1 MVLKADWEKA
11 NDVTSIDDNIV
22 KMMVSKALPKQNLS
36 SYQIIS
42 GGCANL
48 NIKLTFHDNFVPLI
62 LRIYLRDKEAAFK
75 EKKLAE
81 LIHPD
86 IPVAQI
92 IYISNLD
99 KYTYSIMQFVDG
111 ITLRDLLLDNS
122 GEDIGNVLF
131 AAGKI
136 LAKMQKFTFDKQ
148 GEFDKNLN
156 ITPFPSSYDYIL
168 FARQCIENQWITGTF
183 NDKDRTRIFKNIIN
197 NAGYFP
203 DKTDTTLTHGD
214 YDPANIL
221 IQKVSGKWQIS
232 AILDWEFAH
241 SGSLLQ
247 DVANMLRY
255 SHQLPDFYEEQF
267 LRGLAESGVILPEHW
282 RRTTHLLN
290 LLALLD
296 CLQRYDPLT
305 RPKRLLDIK
314 GLIEY
319 INRELEK

>member
-22 KMMVSKALPKQNLS
+22 KMMVSKALPKQSLS

-48 NIKLTFHDNFVPLI
+48 NIKLNFCGDITPLI
-62 LRIYLRDKEAAFK
+62 LRIYLRDKEAAFR
-75 EKKLAE
+75 EQKLAE
-81 LIHPD
+81 LVHQN

-92 IYISNLD
+92 IYIGNLD
-99 KYTYSIMQFVDG
+99 RYKYAIMQFIDG
-111 ITLRDLLLDNS
+111 ITLRDLLIS
-122 GEDIGNVLF
+122 GRDEDIDNILF
-131 AAGKI
+131 ETGTI
-136 LAKMQKFTFDKQ
+136 LAKMQKFTFDRQ

-156 ITPFPSSYDYIL
+156 ITPFPQGYDYIL
-168 FARQCIENQWITGTF
+168 FARQCMENQWIISTF
-183 NDKDRTRIFKNIIN
+183 SDKDRIRILKNIIN
-197 NAGYFP
+197 NADYFP
-203 DKTDTTLTHGD
+203 DKTDNTLTHGD

-221 IQKVSGKWQIS
+221 VHKVSGKWQIS

-247 DVANMLRY
+247 DIANMLRY
-255 SHQLPDFYEEQF
+255 SHQLPDFFERQF
-267 LRGLAESGVILPEHW
+267 LHGLSESGIMLPEHW
-282 RRTTHLLN
+282 RKATYLLN

-296 CLQRYDPLT
+296 CLQRYDPLS

-314 GLIEY
+314 KLIEY
-319 INRELEK
+319 INGELEK

>member
-11 NDVTSIDDNIV
+11 NDVTSIDDNTV
-22 KMMVSKALPKQNLS
+22 KMMASKALPKQNLS
-36 SYQIIS
+36 SYHIIS

-48 NIKLTFHDNFVPLI
+48 NIKLTFHDSVAPLI

-75 EKKLAE
+75 EQKLAE
-81 LIHPD
+81 LVHQD
-86 IPVAQI
+86 IPAAQI
-92 IYISNLD
+92 IYIGNLD
-99 KYTYSIMQFVDG
+99 GYKYAIMQFIDG
-111 ITLRDLLLDNS
+111 ITLRDLLLGNS

-148 GEFDKNLN
+148 GEFGKNLSV
-156 ITPFPSSYDYIL
+156 TPFPSSYDYLL
-168 FARQCIENQWITGTF
+168 FAKQCMENQWITATF
-183 NDKDRTRIFKNIIN
+183 NDKDRTRILKNITN
-197 NAGYFP
+197 NTSYFP

-221 IQKVSGKWQIS
+221 VQEVSGKWQIS
-232 AILDWEFAH
+232 AILDWEFAY

-255 SHQLPDFYEEQF
+255 SHQLPDFYKEQF
-267 LRGLAESGVILPEHW
+267 LRGLAEAGVILPGHW

-319 INRELEK
+319 INEELEK